1 MEENFSLQQILLTT
15 RGRIIN
21 LREDACISISP
32 PQICTDTRT
41 LRKGDLFVALKGD
54 HFDGHSFLQEAHAKG
69 ALGAIVGKLLP
80 PPSPHFF
87 LIQVEDTLKALQGL
101 AKFHRKKLSFPF
113 VGITGSNGKTTTKEL
128 ISHILSQKYQV
139 GKSFGNFNNQIGV
152 PLSLLKISPSQQVGV
167 LEMGMSARGEIATLS
182 RIVQPNIGLIT
193 NIHSSHIGFLGT
205 TRKIAQAKGEIIPI
219 LNRNKENYLILN
231 EDDKWT
237 ENFKK
242 ESRCRVITFGVGK
255 NSNFKAENVSTEN
268 EKINFTL
275 RFPNKEHLHLCL
287 PLYKF
292 FSIDNLLAA
301 CCVSS
306 LLGISSSQ
314 IKDAL
319 FKFKSLPLHF
329 QINNFGQ
336 YRLIN
341 DSYNANP
348 VSTQKALKLLKQ
360 IDGKR
365 KIAVLGDMLELGRKA
380 RFFHYQ
386 IGKAAAKLGT
396 NAIFAYGEL
405 SEDMVRGAKEGGM
418 KDAFL
423 FTDKKFLVDKLLEY
437 KRDGDCFL
445 IKGSRGMKMEEI
457 ATRLKV
463 GLCSSI

>member
-1 MEENFSLQQILLTT
+1 MEENFSLQQILLITC
-15 RGRIIN
+15 GRLIN
-21 LREDACISISP
+21 LREDTCISISP
-32 PQICTDTRT
+32 QQICTDTRI

-54 HFDGHSFLQEAHAKG
+54 RWDGHSFLKEAQVKG
-69 ALGAIVGKLLP
+69 ALGAIAEKLLP
-80 PPSPHFF
+80 LPSSHFF
-87 LIQVEDTLKALQGL
+87 LIQVEDTLKALQKL
-101 AKFHRKKLSFPF
+101 AKFHREKLSFPF

-152 PLSLLKISPSQQVGV
+152 PLSLLKISSSHQIGV
-167 LEMGMSARGEIATLS
+167 LEMGMSAQGEIATLS

-193 NIHSSHIGFLGT
+193 NIHSSHIGLLGT
-205 TRKIAQAKGEIIPI
+205 IKEIAQAKGEIIPI
-219 LNRNKENYLILN
+219 LNRDKENYLVLN

-242 ESRCRVITFGVGK
+242 ESKCRVVTFGLGK
-255 NSNFKAENVSTEN
+255 NSNFKAENISTEN
-268 EKINFTL
+268 EKISFTL
-275 RFPNKEHLHLCL
+275 RFPNKEHLHLSL
-287 PLYKF
+287 PLHKF
-292 FSIDNLLAA
+292 FSIYNLLAA

-306 LLGISSSQ
+306 LLGIPSSS

-348 VSTQKALKLLKQ
+348 VSMQKALDLLKQ

-365 KIAVLGDMLELGRKA
+365 KIAVLGDMLELGGKA
-380 RFFHYQ
+380 QSFHYQ
-386 IGKAAAKLGT
+386 IGRKAAKLSI

-405 SEDMVRGAKEGGM
+405 SEEMVRGAKEGGI
-418 KDAFL
+418 KDAFF
-423 FTDKKFLVDKLLEY
+423 FTDKRSLVDKLLEY

-463 GLCSSI
+463 SLCSSI